1 MRSFC
6 FSWRTAKKE
15 QKSKTLCLVTFQV
28 VPDILAGKENNAEL
42 KKLSYRLR
50 DYSCSSDKHNKRR

>member
-1 MRSFC
+1 
-6 FSWRTAKKE
+6 
-15 QKSKTLCLVTFQV
+15 V